1 MTVIR
6 TKTPTG
12 EPIVIMSEAEFERL
26 RELAEDA
33 EDVAAGV
40 RVEAKLAA
48 GWEELL
54 TGEELDA
61 LREAPSPLAFWR
73 EKRKI
78 PLEALAERVSVD
90 LEALTAVE
98 RGESLG
104 DVHLYRKLAEELRVD
119 MEDLIPDPT

>member
-6 TKTPTG
+6 TKTPAG

-33 EDVAAGV
+33 EDIATAA
-40 RVEAKLAA
+40 RVEAALAA

-61 LREAPSPLAFWR
+61 MREAPSPLAFWR
-73 EKRKI
+73 NKREI
-78 PLEALAERVSVD
+78 TLEALAGRVGADLETLAAVDRGERV
-90 LEALTAVE
+90 
-98 RGESLG
+98 G
-104 DVHLYRKLAEELRVD
+104 DVRLYRRLAEELRVD
-119 MEDLIPDPT
+119 MEDLVPAA